1 MSTMNMRMMRVV
13 CEGVVN
19 ECAVMYGFNGNEALE
34 RMGAKMMEKK
44 GKVSKGKMIPMPF
57 DGIIRSEC
65 CKAVRMNHGLY
76 TQCINKAEEVCSSCM
91 SEGEKND
98 GELPYGKIEER
109 IAAGSEFKDSK
120 GRKPTPYAKVVQKL
134 KLSKEEVMSYAESI
148 GVTLDECEL
157 EMPVT
162 EKKIGNDDGKRGR
175 PKKSGKVIEV
185 DNSEDLFA
193 GLVQN
198 SLSENEV
205 CESTEAEEAVKA
217 DKEAKKAAIAAE
229 KAEKAEKLAAEKA
242 EKAEKLATEKVEK
255 EAKKAAL
262 EAEKLAK
269 AEKLAAEKCEKEAK
283 KAALEAEKLEKKAA
297 LEAKKSEKSEKKEKK
312 ADAKA
317 IAEVKDTD
325 DEAEEISVKKFEI
338 NGKMYLKSNKNVL
351 YDAENQDEIGVWNE
365 AKQEIEFSTELEEEE
380 EEE

>member
-242 EKAEKLATEKVEK
+242 EKAEKLA
-255 EAKKAAL
+255 
-262 EAEKLAK
+262 AEKAEK
-269 AEKLAAEKCEKEAK
+269 AEKLATEKVEKEAK